1 MTDFVDL
8 VAEARAHGDFSSLV
22 DAIPYHRYLGIKLI
36 ALDGEMIAT
45 LPSNEKLIGN
55 PMLPAIHGGVIGAF
69 LETAAIFHL
78 LGAGQTLHVPKTI
91 TITIDYRRS
100 AGPVDTHAKGI
111 TTKLG
116 SRIANVRAEAWQ
128 DDPARPVATANVNFL
143 IEPAGR

>member
-1 MTDFVDL
+1 MTAFAEL
-8 VAEARAHGDFSSLV
+8 VAEARARNDFSGLV

-36 ALDGEMIAT
+36 ELDGEMIAT

-55 PMLPAIHGGVIGAF
+55 PLLPAIHGGVIGAF
-69 LETAAIFHL
+69 LETTAIFHL
-78 LGAGQTLHVPKTI
+78 LSAGQTLHVPKTI

-100 AGPVDTHAKGI
+100 AGPVDTFAKGI

-116 SRIANVRAEAWQ
+116 SRVANVRAEAWQ

>member
-1 MTDFVDL
+1 VTDFVDL
-8 VAEARAHGDFSSLV
+8 VAEARSRNDYAGLV
-22 DAIPYHRYLGIKLI
+22 DAIPYHRYLGIKLVE
-36 ALDGEMIAT
+36 LDGEMIAT

-69 LETAAIFHL
+69 LETTAIFHL

-100 AGPVDTHAKGI
+100 AGPVDTYAKGI

-116 SRIANVRAEAWQ
+116 SRIANVRAEDWQ

-143 IEPAGR
+143 IVPAGD